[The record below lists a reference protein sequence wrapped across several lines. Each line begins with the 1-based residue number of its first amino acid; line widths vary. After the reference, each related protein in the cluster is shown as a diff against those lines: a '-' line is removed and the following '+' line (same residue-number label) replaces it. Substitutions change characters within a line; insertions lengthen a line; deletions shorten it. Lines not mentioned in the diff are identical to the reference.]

1 MSLKRLVLIAVVIVV
16 GLGLVVQPGQSAQAA
31 PPNMHFGAPATVTT
45 CDANSITMSYTV
57 VHDYTS
63 PGTGLSIQSRGT
75 IGGVVVY
82 DEGTIAPLASG
93 APTSYAHTFAFPFSA
108 AQPNATYTYT
118 HTWVSILNGVA
129 VYTSRLSGTCNWTGG
144 AFSPGGAT
152 ITNLAGGSAFEGPPI
167 PAGFVLLTVT
177 CNVAAVQS
185 PGGPVVPNIKPLV
198 PGATWFMSPKP
209 VKDAKG
215 KLWTEVF
222 LGGWNNAY
230 IPAECA
236 RW

>member
-1 MSLKRLVLIAVVIVV
+1 MKSRWVLLLISAFVLVSLALDGSA
-16 GLGLVVQPGQSAQAA
+16 AQAA
-31 PPNMHFGAPATVTT
+31 PPNMHFAAPATVTA
-45 CDANSITMSYTV
+45 CDANTITMSYTV
-57 VHDYTS
+57 VHEYTS

-82 DEGTIAPLASG
+82 DEGALSPYATG
-93 APTSYAHTFAFPFSA
+93 APTSYPWSFAFPFSTT
-108 AQPNATYTYT
+108 QPNATYTYT
-118 HTWVSILNGVA
+118 HTWLSVQNGVV
-129 VYTSRLSGTCNWTGG
+129 VYTSSLSGTCTWTG
-144 AFSPGGAT
+144 AASSPGAAT
-152 ITNLAGGSAFEGPPI
+152 ISNVAGGSAFQGPPI
-167 PAGFVLLTVT
+167 PKGFVLLTIT

-198 PGATWFMSPKP
+198 PGATWYMSPTP

-222 LGGWNNAY
+222 LGGWNNAF

-236 RW
+236 TW